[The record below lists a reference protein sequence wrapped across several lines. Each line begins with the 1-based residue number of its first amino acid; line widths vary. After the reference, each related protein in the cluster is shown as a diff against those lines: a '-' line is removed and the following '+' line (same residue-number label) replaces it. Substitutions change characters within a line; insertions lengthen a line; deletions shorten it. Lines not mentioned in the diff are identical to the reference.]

1 MCDQLPELF
10 WYGIGIGVTIGLF
23 IGVALSVIV
32 TESSRNHYRKK

>member
-1 MCDQLPELF
+1 MFDKLPELF
-10 WYGIGIGVTIGLF
+10 WYGVGCGIPIGML